1 MEASKVYTPPQ
12 SLDLTYDSQNDDK
25 DVNLADLIG
34 EEDMYFSKIENND
47 FIQKGMEKLNDM
59 EKKDI
64 NR

>member
-1 MEASKVYTPPQ
+1 M
-12 SLDLTYDSQNDDK
+12 
-25 DVNLADLIG
+25 NLADLIG